1 MKLNT
6 MKNIAST
13 ALLISAGGLFGTASA
28 HVVLEYQV
36 APAGASY
43 KAAFKVG
50 HGCGA
55 SPTRQVVVDIPAGM
69 RGARPM
75 PKAGWT
81 LEMQRDKLAQP
92 YTSHG
97 RSITEDVVR
106 VTWTAKTA
114 DDMLQSAHRRRREE
128 AVDHAEDVGQ
138 DREAAQPQDRLHP
151 VAGDHQQ
158 HAGEAERIGPRVSE
172 TPLARVQELPPRH
185 AGKIIALRPKSW
197 SPRSVQHPIGAARA

>member
-1 MKLNT
+1 MPLNT
-6 MKNIAST
+6 MKKIAAT
-13 ALLISAGGLFGTASA
+13 ALLMGATGLFCSASA

-43 KAAFKVG
+43 KASFKVG

-55 SPTRQVVVDIPAGM
+55 SPTRQVAVDIPAGM

-81 LEMQRDKLAQP
+81 LDVQREKLAQP

-106 VTWTAKTA
+106 ITWTAKTPE
-114 DDMLQSAHRRRREE
+114 DMLPNAHYDEFVLVAQAPEQAGTVYWPVRQ
-128 AVDHAEDVGQ
+128 VCAEGRNDWVEVPKAGQ
-138 DREAAQPQDRLHP
+138 KPSDLKSPAAALEILP
-151 VAGDHQQ
+151 AG
-158 HAGEAERIGPRVSE
+158 
-172 TPLARVQELPPRH
+172 
-185 AGKIIALRPKSW
+185 
-197 SPRSVQHPIGAARA
+197 GAAAHNH